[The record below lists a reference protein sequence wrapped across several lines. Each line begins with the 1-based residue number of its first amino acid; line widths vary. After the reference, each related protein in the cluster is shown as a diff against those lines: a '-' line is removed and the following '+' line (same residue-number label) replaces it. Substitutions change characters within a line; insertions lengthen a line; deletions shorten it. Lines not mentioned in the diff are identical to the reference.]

1 MCALYNI
8 KPQDIYS
15 AVHIYIMLRLA
26 AVKIYILL
34 SSGVVGVSSSSLWYI
49 QRTQTTR
56 FSFLLLAEL
65 FLLHWVNGW
74 IFSIHVCMYEYV
86 SIVIIK

>member
-1 MCALYNI
+1 
-8 KPQDIYS
+8 
-15 AVHIYIMLRLA
+15 MLRLA